1 MPLDTMQKKGW
12 EAPPGPAVLP
22 CAWHPGKTVASQGR
36 QLMAGSGE
44 GYANGFTATAVLGSG
59 SDASGEEKPL
69 KLKPNRLSKVMHIGR
84 KPHSDIRFGNMAVS
98 WQHMTVTLHRG
109 SVSKGHKP
117 KVTVKDLSTL
127 GSAFKAAGKKRWA
140 RLDKDTETEVKSG
153 TRFALPCK
161 VTQKAK
167 PAKAGEKQQSLHSCF
182 ALYFLEDAPKGG
194 WPAPI
199 LSDEEVAELAALG
212 RGEQVAD
219 SPTAAAEASD
229 KDASK
234 EEAKKTDVASESK
247 GKEAKAKKKTS
258 EAPEEE
264 TPVPTAGPKDKAG
277 SKKKKKKEE
286 SSASEK
292 PDEKAEA
299 GDSEDEGQDEEQPK
313 LASESD
319 GEKPDKDGEDEE
331 DAAVEVKADSDS
343 EEKEEAEAKAD
354 SDSEEK
360 EEAEAKADSDS
371 EEKEEAEAK
380 ADSDSEEKEEAEAKA
395 DSDSEEKEE
404 AEAKADSDS
413 EEKEEE
419 AEAKAD
425 DSDSEEKAE
434 AEDAKE
440 DSDSEEKPAAQEDSD
455 SEEQQKKE
463 SESSAEESPVARKKS
478 DSESEKHARKKRRA
492 NRRKDSSEGS
502 SSAQKIT
509 NRAFVECIQYP
520 TSLIVCLAMEQET
533 MPVPSSTVEASAP
546 KAPEAQPAEE
556 GLSKPSDVTVEESED
571 DRIDEIP
578 LWLHVYDLNETTGY
592 LNNYG
597 LKNASLGL
605 FHAGVEVLGTEYF
618 FGWGD
623 TELSGIRCNR
633 PRQHAVHAY
642 RESVFMGMTSLSEEQ
657 VEEAIDSAF
666 EQWPEI
672 NYHPIHRNCTL
683 FAEEFLRSLKAPE
696 PFPEWVHGAAALG
709 RNEYLRPVVDWSW
722 EWAKWSLPKVTFLL
736 GVDVSRGGPGPG
748 GAGNVSSNALHFT
761 QAVTEAPPD
770 LRGVSDRGDLLRE
783 PSFDLMSSNRTGCS
797 FGEVGEGTLT

>member
-1 MPLDTMQKKGW
+1 MSLDTKQKKRSARGNMSKQRWFPLGW
-12 EAPPGPAVLP
+12 DAPPGPAVLP
-22 CAWHPGKTVASQGR
+22 CAWHPGKTIASQGR

-44 GYANGFTATAVLGSG
+44 GYADGFTATAVLGSG

-109 SVSKGHKP
+109 SVSKGYKP

-161 VTQKAK
+161 VTQKSKA
-167 PAKAGEKQQSLHSCF
+167 AKAGEKQQSLHSCF
-182 ALYFLEDAPKGG
+182 ALHFLETAPEGG
-194 WPAPI
+194 WPTPI

-212 RGEQVAD
+212 RGEQVA
-219 SPTAAAEASD
+219 SPTAAAEAGD
-229 KDASK
+229 EEDASK
-234 EEAKKTDVASESK
+234 EDKKTAGASESK

-258 EAPEEE
+258 EAPEDE
-264 TPVPTAGPKDKAG
+264 TPVPIAGPKDKAG
-277 SKKKKKKEE
+277 SKKKKKEE
-286 SSASEK
+286 SSPSEK

-299 GDSEDEGQDEEQPK
+299 GDSEDEGQDEEQLPK

-331 DAAVEVKADSDS
+331 EAAVEVKADSDSEEKEEAEAKADSDSEEKEEEEAKADSDSEEKEDAEVKADSDS

-380 ADSDSEEKEEAEAKA
+380 AD
-395 DSDSEEKEE
+395 
-404 AEAKADSDS
+404 
-413 EEKEEE
+413 
-419 AEAKAD
+419 

-434 AEDAKE
+434 AEDAK
-440 DSDSEEKPAAQEDSD
+440 EDSD

-502 SSAQKIT
+502 SSAQKART
-509 NRAFVECIQYP
+509 RRRKEHRR
-520 TSLIVCLAMEQET
+520 S
-533 MPVPSSTVEASAP
+533 AS
-546 KAPEAQPAEE
+546 KRRRRS
-556 GLSKPSDVTVEESED
+556 GRRSRHRRSRSRSRRRRSEESED
-571 DRIDEIP
+571 DQIDEIP

-642 RESVFMGMTSLSEEQ
+642 RESVFMGMTPLSEEQ

-683 FAEEFLRSLKAPE
+683 FAEE
-696 PFPEWVHGAAALG
+696 
-709 RNEYLRPVVDWSW
+709 
-722 EWAKWSLPKVTFLL
+722 LL
-736 GVDVSRGGPGPG
+736 GIHE
-748 GAGNVSSNALHFT
+748 L
-761 QAVTEAPPD
+761 
-770 LRGVSDRGDLLRE
+770 
-783 PSFDLMSSNRTGCS
+783 
-797 FGEVGEGTLT
+797 